1 MGYSLQA
8 TQDSIA
14 GPLNLA
20 SIEKPFKSSKY
31 KTPKKSKNLKQ
42 ILAAEKTQD
51 LDLNVPT
58 CKVGHM
64 DCVEYI
70 D

>member
-1 MGYSLQA
+1 M
-8 TQDSIA
+8 
-14 GPLNLA
+14 A

-51 LDLNVPT
+51 LDLNIPT
-58 CKVGHM
+58 CKVGL
-64 DCVEYI
+64 CGLIRIYI
-70 D
+70 DERMRL